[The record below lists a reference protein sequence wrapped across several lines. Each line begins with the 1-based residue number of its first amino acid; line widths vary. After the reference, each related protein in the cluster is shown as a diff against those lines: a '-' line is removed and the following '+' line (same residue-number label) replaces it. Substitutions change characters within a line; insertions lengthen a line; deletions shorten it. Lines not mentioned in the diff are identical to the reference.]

1 MPFFSEFSKKLTE
14 SSQEAIRRTK
24 DVASIVTWNADI
36 AEAQARICD
45 MEEELGKAVF
55 SENFE
60 GKTKE
65 EIQDLLSMDESES
78 LVLTIANWKPFV
90 ETLLEMLEELDLI
103 SDRETKIDRL
113 RGELRCPSCYKI
125 LTKGARFCPNCGARV
140 EDITGEA
147 PAAEEEKDDE

>member
-1 MPFFSEFSKKLTE
+1 MPFFSEFSKKITE
-14 SSQEAIRRTK
+14 GSQEAIRRTK
-24 DVASIVTWNADI
+24 DAASIVTWNADI
-36 AEAQARICD
+36 AEAEARIYD

-90 ETLLEMLEELDLI
+90 ETLLAILDDLDLI
-103 SDRETKIDRL
+103 SDREIKIDRL

-147 PAAEEEKDDE
+147 PEPEEEKDEE

>member
-1 MPFFSEFSKKLTE
+1 MPFFSEFSKKITE
-14 SSQEAIRRTK
+14 GSQEAIRRTK
-24 DVASIVTWNADI
+24 DAASIVTWNADI
-36 AEAQARICD
+36 AEAEARIYD

-60 GKTKE
+60 GKTRE
-65 EIQDLLSMDESES
+65 EIQDFLSMDESES

-90 ETLLEMLEELDLI
+90 DTLLAILDDLDLI

-147 PAAEEEKDDE
+147 PELVEEKDEE